1 MEEIQSNYNTN
12 MLYIFGYLK
21 KFENKVLLGL
31 KVDSIV
37 AESIQFIA
45 KLGIENVLTVIE
57 DSVITFKYD

>member
-1 MEEIQSNYNTN
+1 

-21 KFENKVLLGL
+21 QFENKVLLGL

-45 KLGIENVLTVIE
+45 KLGKENVLTVIE

>member
-12 MLYIFGYLK
+12 MLYIFGNLN

-31 KVDSIV
+31 KIDSIV

-45 KLGIENVLTVIE
+45 KLGKENVLTVIE